1 MSHPA
6 AAFSVWLMIGT
17 IVILATAGDVLIA
30 SAMRQIGDFDIVRAR
45 AGLPGAIAA
54 VLGNGRFLGG
64 VFCMALSFFSLLF
77 ALSWADVS
85 LVAPAAAALT
95 FVTNAFAAKWILKEN
110 VDGRRWFAAV
120 CVCAG
125 VFFLAR

>member
-1 MSHPA
+1 MSHSA
-6 AAFSVWLMIGT
+6 NHGVWLMIAT
-17 IVILATAGDVLIA
+17 IVVLATAGDVLIA
-30 SAMRQIGDFDIVRAR
+30 GAMRQIGDFERIRAISGI
-45 AGLPGAIAA
+45 AGAAAA
-54 VLGNGRFLGG
+54 VLRHAGFLTG
-64 VFCMALSFFSLLF
+64 VLCMALSFFSLLF

-85 LVAPAAAALT
+85 LVAPASAALT

-110 VDGRRWFAAV
+110 VDRRRWFAAV

>member
-1 MSHPA
+1 MNHATAP
-6 AAFSVWLMIGT
+6 SVWLMIGT
-17 IVILATAGDVLIA
+17 IVVLATAGDVLIA
-30 SAMRQIGDFDIVRAR
+30 GAMRQIGDFDEIQAR
-45 AGLPGAIAA
+45 AGFRGAILA
-54 VLGNGRFLGG
+54 VLCNARFAFG
-64 VFCMALSFFSLLF
+64 VVCMALSFFSLLF

-85 LVAPAAAALT
+85 LVAPASAALT

-110 VDGRRWFAAV
+110 VDRRRWFAAV